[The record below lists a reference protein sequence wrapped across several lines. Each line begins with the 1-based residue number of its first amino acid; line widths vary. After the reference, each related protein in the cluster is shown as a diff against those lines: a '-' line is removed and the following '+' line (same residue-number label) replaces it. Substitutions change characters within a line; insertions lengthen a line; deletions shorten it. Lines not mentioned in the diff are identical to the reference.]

1 VIRPIYDDF
10 LAPFQSHGVWDD
22 LVRGYLRPNQ
32 AFLHAYVAFLSA
44 GDMDWDRCLHDYH
57 RQWWADPEAVRR
69 LLTRLDGVDVDGLAQ
84 RGYDTAARLLEM
96 RRDIPV
102 YLFVG
107 LTMSDS
113 FQVMVADQP
122 AVGMAL
128 AVCRREACRP
138 HLSCCGRAKT
148 RLQRVSWPQN
158 SLQAHY
164 PSEKHVLSDKLLEA
178 YGWTFGA
185 THVGFE
191 DLPHMLAHELCHAVR
206 AQEADTALTRAYRA
220 EGYDQAR
227 AFAHLPLY
235 ELLVEEGL
243 AESTGRAGS
252 PDLPLERILLYDP
265 DDLRWCVAHEADLWD
280 ELRGVWDRPLGRDL
294 FRRYFTVSTEN
305 TGFPPRTGYYL
316 GFTLVQRY
324 LSAHPAVSLAQAVR
338 MPADTFIS

>member
-1 VIRPIYDDF
+1 VIRPIYGDF

-32 AFLHAYVAFLSA
+32 TFLHAYVAFLSA

-57 RQWWADPEAVRR
+57 RQWWANPEAVRR

-84 RGYDTAARLLEM
+84 RGYDTATRLLEM

-122 AVGMAL
+122 AVGMA
-128 AVCRREACRP
+128 
-138 HLSCCGRAKT
+138 
-148 RLQRVSWPQN
+148 
-158 SLQAHY
+158 
-164 PSEKHVLSDKLLEA
+164 LEA

-206 AQEADTALTRAYRA
+206 AQEADTALTHAYRA

-235 ELLVEEGL
+235 ELLVEKGL
-243 AESTGRAGS
+243 TESTGRAAS
-252 PDLPLERILLYDP
+252 PDLPLERILLYLYDP

-294 FRRYFTVSTEN
+294 FRRYFTLSTEN
-305 TGFPPRTGYYL
+305 TGLPPRTGYYL

-338 MPADTFIS
+338 MPADAFIS